1 MKESN
6 RIPFFA
12 NPAFFPSP
20 TKSYFLPSYAEDVC
34 RASPE
39 LRSVFACKGR
49 TIDPRVLHFI
59 DDSAG
64 ASDSDTSHSEDSST
78 SSGRA

>member
-1 MKESN
+1 MKESK

-20 TKSYFLPSYAEDVC
+20 TKSYSLPSYAKDVC

-39 LRSVFACKGR
+39 LRPVFTCKGR
-49 TIDPRVLHFI
+49 TIDPHVLHFI
-59 DDSAG
+59 DDSTG
-64 ASDSDTSHSEDSST
+64 ASDFDTSHSEDSST
-78 SSGRA
+78 SSSCA

>member
-1 MKESN
+1 MKESK
-6 RIPFFA
+6 RIPYFA

-20 TKSYFLPSYAEDVC
+20 TKSYSLPSYAEDVC
-34 RASPE
+34 KASPE
-39 LRSVFACKGR
+39 LRSMFSCKGR
-49 TIDPRVLHFI
+49 TVDPCVLHFI

>member
-20 TKSYFLPSYAEDVC
+20 TKSYSLPSYAEDVC
-34 RASPE
+34 KASPE
-39 LRSVFACKGR
+39 LRPVFACKGR
-49 TIDPRVLHFI
+49 TIDPHVLHFI
-59 DDSAG
+59 DDSVG
-64 ASDSDTSHSEDSST
+64 SDSDTSHSEDSST
-78 SSGRA
+78 SSSRA